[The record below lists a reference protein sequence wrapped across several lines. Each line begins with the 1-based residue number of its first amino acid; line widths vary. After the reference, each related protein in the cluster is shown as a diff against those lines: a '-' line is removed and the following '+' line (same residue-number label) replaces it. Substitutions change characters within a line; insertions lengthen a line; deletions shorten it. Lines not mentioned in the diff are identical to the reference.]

1 LALSA
6 PKESLEVILCAAR
19 AGTSL
24 NTGSAAVNG
33 HFRRWVGSAPLF
45 HHSANSRG
53 ALVMAKMPSCAWLG
67 RARRPFP
74 HELVGCVAGLLCCGL
89 RCVLGSAFLGT
100 EVFRQVIQE
109 GVAIGVGDD
118 CAQAFHFVEFV
129 GPLLAGHVMLG
140 DAAGVM
146 AGSAGGFHFR
156 LQGSGRQRLAWGGGR
171 LRARQ
176 NDGCEQKDCGKNSL
190 DQAGSLSQFSVLR
203 VGCVSCFVVAIFSL

>member
-6 PKESLEVILCAAR
+6 PKESLEVILCAAH

-24 NTGSAAVNG
+24 NTGSAAVMATSG
-33 HFRRWVGSAPLF
+33 VGSAALCSSTTP
-45 HHSANSRG
+45 RIPG
-53 ALVMAKMPSCAWLG
+53 APSSGLNAELAWLG

-89 RCVLGSAFLGT
+89 RCVLGSAFFGT

-118 CAQAFHFVEFV
+118 CAQAFHFVEFA

-156 LQGSGRQRLAWGGGR
+156 LHGSGRQRLAWGAGR

-190 DQAGSLSQFSVLR
+190 DQAGSLSQFSELDVFRVLWSLFFR
-203 VGCVSCFVVAIFSL
+203 FSS